1 MKGLGK
7 PYLSDTRGKE
17 NSLVKK
23 KDEKRLNMVEKNR
36 SEPAHS
42 GPHANFR
49 HLKPKTTGNGNQILI
64 LMLIFVGGGSIQEI
78 SRMYTSYGRR
88 ILPQNLGKIWSDT
101 KEPRL
106 LPKYSAKGSG
116 AWRALTCPNAPRGL

>member
-7 PYLSDTRGKE
+7 PYLSDTTDQK

-64 LMLIFVGGGSIQEI
+64 LMLIFVGGGVD
-78 SRMYTSYGRR
+78 SRNITDVHF
-88 ILPQNLGKIWSDT
+88 LWTQNLASKSWQDL
-101 KEPRL
+101 E
-106 LPKYSAKGSG
+106 
-116 AWRALTCPNAPRGL
+116 